1 LSKFITEINDLNF
14 DPAYSYADYLLWK
27 FQERVELIRGKI
39 SRISDTNT
47 QHQVISGA
55 LFLAFGNHLKNTPY
69 KVFAAPFDVRLTPVN
84 PTPDG
89 KIFNVVQ
96 PDIVIICDA
105 SKLDARGCVGVP
117 DLVVEILSPGNNKKE
132 IKDKF
137 ELYESNGISEYWVV
151 FPSEQTLVIY
161 TLQNGKYEPGRM
173 LTVGDIAQSKVVP
186 DFSLDLKEVF
196 EESMF

>member
-1 LSKFITEINDLNF
+1 MNKFITEINDLSV
-14 DPAYSYADYLLWK
+14 DVEYSYADYLLWK
-27 FQERVELIRGKI
+27 FQERVEIIRGKI
-39 SRISDTNT
+39 RRMSAPST

-55 LFLAFGNHLKNTPY
+55 LFLAFGIHLKNTSC
-69 KVFAAPFDVRLTPVN
+69 KVFAAPFDVRLTPVH

-89 KIFNVVQ
+89 KILNVVQ

-105 SKLDARGCVGVP
+105 SKLDARGCIGAP

-137 ELYESNGISEYWVV
+137 ELYESNSISEYWVV

-186 DFSLDLKEVF
+186 GFSLDLKEVF
-196 EESMF
+196 EESTF